1 MNFRDVRQL
10 FKLFV
15 FTLCMGISSVNAI
28 EMGQTLPL
36 GDVKLIDGKVMTSN
50 QRAKR
55 FTIVQVWATWCPY
68 CRAQNKTLQKLQDS
82 VSAQQLNFL
91 TISIDKNQEVVE
103 KYMTDNRYHF
113 PVAMMTPALKD
124 AIGKRKGVPELYVID
139 PNDQVV
145 FKAYGQLFDEDILEL
160 KRFAR

>member
-1 MNFRDVRQL
+1 M
-10 FKLFV
+10 
-15 FTLCMGISSVNAI
+15 CSSD
-28 EMGQTLPL
+28 L
-36 GDVKLIDGKVMTSN
+36 
-50 QRAKR
+50 
-55 FTIVQVWATWCPY
+55 VQVWATWCPY